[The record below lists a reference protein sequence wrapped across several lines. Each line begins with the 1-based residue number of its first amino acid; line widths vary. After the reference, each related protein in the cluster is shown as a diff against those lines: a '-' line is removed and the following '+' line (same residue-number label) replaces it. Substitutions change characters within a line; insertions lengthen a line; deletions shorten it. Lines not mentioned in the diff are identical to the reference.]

1 MCISQLWSVCQ
12 RYISRQ
18 HATDEDYYELGRLE
32 DPRACQG
39 TQQPTQGGVQAQSQ
53 MPQSLEGEIN
63 ATNIND
69 PMRSS
74 CEESGQ
80 AVLMPHMPYK
90 QEEMDIEMLHQGIY
104 LQPQM
109 LCKTQE
115 RTQIQVTSAQL
126 ETPASSKEHAGDQ
139 ELQRNLYAET
149 ASHPNPIVETDE
161 NLVLAFPKPL
171 HFKTPLHLAK
181 DVGLLAFYYP
191 GREEAWDALCQAG
204 FLGNFYNLPESLHLT
219 APNFPGKEHVFLNAE
234 AAFQAL
240 KFWNRASEFE
250 KLSGEESFR
259 LKVKLRGHEDFTY
272 GGYGGNWQGMMAVLK
287 AKFSVGSLM
296 GNTLCST
303 GDAFL
308 LEHTPRRGRDNI
320 WSDDCDGEG
329 RNWLGFQLMLR
340 RMELQGSSFWL
351 AALENAYD
359 LSNGKP
365 KNVHQWQDMVRA
377 GTKTL
382 LRHLHG

>member
-1 MCISQLWSVCQ
+1 MCLFSQLWSVWQ
-12 RYISRQ
+12 RCISRQ
-18 HATDEDYYELGRLE
+18 HATDEDYYELDRLE
-32 DPRACQG
+32 DPKACQV
-39 TQQPTQGGVQAQSQ
+39 TQQPPQGGVQAQSQ
-53 MPQSLEGEIN
+53 MPQPLDR

-74 CEESGQ
+74 CEETGQ
-80 AVLMPHMPYK
+80 AVLMPHVPYN
-90 QEEMDIEMLHQGIY
+90 QEQMEIAMLHQGNS

-109 LCKTQE
+109 LRKTQE
-115 RTQIQVTSAQL
+115 QTQIQLSVTSAKL
-126 ETPASSKEHAGDQ
+126 ETPASSEENAGDQ
-139 ELQRNLYAET
+139 ELQRNLYVET
-149 ASHPNPIVETDE
+149 ASHPNSIVETDE
-161 NLVLAFPKPL
+161 TLVPAFPKPL
-171 HFKTPLHLAK
+171 HFKAPLHLEK

-204 FLGNFYNLPESLHLT
+204 FLGNFYNLPESLRLT

-250 KLSGEESFR
+250 QLSGEESFR

-272 GGYGGNWQGMMAVLK
+272 GGYGGNWQAMMAVLK
-287 AKFSVGSLM
+287 AKFRVGSLM

-382 LRHLHG
+382 LRQLHG